1 MTFDFDSIARSDFM
15 TGALGSLVTAL
26 KFTPGATWLE
36 RAGNVLAGALAS
48 GYGTPALVKWL
59 AITGDEYRGALAF
72 VLGLLAMSLL
82 AALQQ
87 AIKETPFGQIIAGW
101 LTRKA
106 GG

>member
-1 MTFDFDSIARSDFM
+1 MDFDFDRIARSDFM
-15 TGALGSLVTAL
+15 TGALGAAVTAL

-48 GYGTPALVKWL
+48 GYGTPALVKGL

-82 AALQQ
+82 AAMQD
-87 AIKETPFGQIIAGW
+87 AVKRTPWGQILASW
-101 LTRKA
+101 LSKKV
-106 GG
+106 G

>member
-1 MTFDFDSIARSDFM
+1 VDFDFDRIARSDFA
-15 TGALGSLVTAL
+15 TGALGAAVTAL

-48 GYGTPALVKWL
+48 GYGTPALVRWL
-59 AITGDEYRGALAF
+59 EISGDEYRGALAF

-87 AIKETPFGQIIAGW
+87 AVKETPIGQIVANW
-101 LTRKA
+101 LTRKT